1 MEKLNQLEEEEDKL
15 MQAGFYDEKMEPVT
29 EDSRDIKKLA
39 KRQVPGSNFSSFAEQ
54 NLNDVLARFQN
65 S

>member
-1 MEKLNQLEEEEDKL
+1 MEKLNQLEEEEDRL

-39 KRQVPGSNFSSFAEQ
+39 KRSLIKNE
-54 NLNDVLARFQN
+54 LI
-65 S
+65 